1 MSLLGHRRLTGK
13 QIFYAVDHDFPE
25 IFYAF
30 LMILRKKKQLKVTK
44 NIMFTQNTGLSKSEA
59 IFRLLDQKLF
69 WCIFKFKLTSADI

>member
-30 LMILRKKKQLKVTK
+30 LMILRKKKTVKSNKKYHVYTEHWLK
-44 NIMFTQNTGLSKSEA
+44 
-59 IFRLLDQKLF
+59 
-69 WCIFKFKLTSADI
+69 